1 MQKPIGM
8 LLREAILLIGIA
20 LFVIF
25 GAWFLSMFG
34 GEHPFSEGGVLPLLE
49 EIQPSSDKNRGAP
62 VSFDADNDGLLD
74 FEEALW
80 GTDPQDTDTDN
91 DGTKDGEEVT
101 LKRDPMKAGPKDSL
115 ETPVSSLKSPLIKGV
130 SNNPPAEDGSAPFVK
145 GDETKTDTKPIQYE
159 DPLHIFGNAI
169 GAPIQIVAAEA
180 ESELAFWNSA
190 AGNTKM
196 NEDLIRGFNELAQK
210 YERIAQNIASVDSPL
225 IKGVSNNPPA
235 EDGSA
240 PFVKGGSARTEVVI
254 PEKAVGIHTKLI
266 TGYQNYAKAIRAIA
280 DTSIGSYMSVA
291 ALTAYSD
298 STLAL
303 ARAFVDV
310 SDFFYHEGVRF
321 VSTEPGSIFSF
332 PR

>member
-210 YERIAQNIASVDSPL
+210 YERIAQNIASVAS
-225 IKGVSNNPPA
+225 
-235 EDGSA
+235 
-240 PFVKGGSARTEVVI
+240 TEKTI
-254 PEKAVGIHTKLI
+254 GIHTKLI

>member
-145 GDETKTDTKPIQYE
+145 G
-159 DPLHIFGNAI
+159 
-169 GAPIQIVAAEA
+169 
-180 ESELAFWNSA
+180 
-190 AGNTKM
+190 
-196 NEDLIRGFNELAQK
+196 
-210 YERIAQNIASVDSPL
+210 
-225 IKGVSNNPPA
+225 
-235 EDGSA
+235 
-240 PFVKGGSARTEVVI
+240 GSARTEVVI

-280 DTSIGSYMSVA
+280 ETPIGSYMSGT

-303 ARAFVDV
+303 AHAFVDV
-310 SDFFYHEGVRF
+310 SDFFYREGVRF
-321 VSTEPGSIFSF
+321 EQTEPGSIFSF